1 MMVSEDRLHQ
11 NAYAF
16 WLLSL
21 PQLATGKSSAR
32 RRPAA
37 SPSRLPRSTLGLAAN
52 LPLDR
57 GAWATRRPLDLRNLD
72 RLRHLEG
79 HRSRQGLSLG

>member
-21 PQLATGKSSAR
+21 PQLATGKSFAR

-37 SPSRLPRSTLGLAAN
+37 RAVSTASVDAWTSGGQPPTGPWGVGHQVSIGPSQP
-52 LPLDR
+52 
-57 GAWATRRPLDLRNLD
+57 
-72 RLRHLEG
+72 
-79 HRSRQGLSLG
+79 